1 MRAYPG
7 RLERFVADLE
17 ELLQELDD
25 DTSDEE
31 TAGNPPVVEAGGS
44 PRQSRKEV
52 PIPLAPTE
60 ALQIPRSLAKADEE
74 MKKRNER

>member
-1 MRAYPG
+1 MRAHPG

-31 TAGNPPVVEAGGS
+31 TAGYPPVVEAGGS
-44 PRQSRKEV
+44 PRQSGKEV

-60 ALQIPRSLAKADEE
+60 SLKIPRSLAKADEE